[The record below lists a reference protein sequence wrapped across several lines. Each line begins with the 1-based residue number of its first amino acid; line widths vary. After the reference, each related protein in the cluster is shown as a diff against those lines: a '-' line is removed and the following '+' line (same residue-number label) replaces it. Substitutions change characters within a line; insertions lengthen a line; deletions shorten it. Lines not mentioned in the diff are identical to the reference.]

1 MLNGDLFIILHE
13 TSYQAKTGDLLLLF
27 FTSRSYY
34 SIKNLNE
41 ESTFFNAEIKAEI
54 YVCAYLSTYE
64 CFSSLVL
71 WYFKIKEYIKTETE
85 GLEF

>member
-13 TSYQAKTGDLLLLF
+13 TSYQAKTGDLLLF
-27 FTSRSYY
+27 FLLQEAITALKIWRKY
-34 SIKNLNE
+34 
-41 ESTFFNAEIKAEI
+41 FFNAEIKTEI

-71 WYFKIKEYIKTETE
+71 WYFKIKKIH
-85 GLEF
+85 